1 MNTIRCPKCKLI
13 NPENIHRC
21 RRCGTS
27 LSSDTNEDVS
37 EAKSPS
43 FNRAARLLAIPV
55 IVIVALLCIYGYY
68 GHSNSVLSSRTV
80 LAETNNSE
88 TNQVIAN
95 SAPAN
100 REREEVKKLHRDFL
114 GRLDQNMADRQGE
127 GFKKNQTLAYDTM
140 IALQEEQN
148 KLTDAA
154 ALKHLGELSRLVN
167 TYYDQLVRF
176 NSDKAHLAEAN
187 QKASSEIEQIQQDP
201 SLSDD
206 EKFSRKRDLK
216 GKLFDDSQKYSGSAN
231 DIEETAKSLHN
242 LLASGAAS

>member
-13 NPENIHRC
+13 NSESVPRC

-27 LSSDTNEDVS
+27 LSSDRNQDVS
-37 EAKSPS
+37 DSKSLNS
-43 FNRAARLLAIPV
+43 NRAARHWAIPV

-68 GHSNSVLSSRTV
+68 RYSQNIPISGTA
-80 LAETNNSE
+80 LAETNNGA
-88 TNQVIAN
+88 TNHMTAKTP
-95 SAPAN
+95 SAS
-100 REREEVKKLHRDFL
+100 RELEEVKKLNQDFL
-114 GRLDQNMADRQGE
+114 GKVDQNMSDRQGE

-140 IALQEEQN
+140 MTLQAEQN

-154 ALKHLGELSRLVN
+154 ALKHCGEFSRLVN

-176 NSDKAHLAEAN
+176 NSDKAHLLDAN
-187 QKASSEIEQIQQDP
+187 QKVSSEIEQIQQDP
-201 SLSDD
+201 SLSDE

-216 GKLFDDSQKYSGSAN
+216 GKNFDDALKYSGSAN
-231 DIEETAKSLHN
+231 DIEETVRSLRN